1 MKVVILAGGTKSTIN
16 DEWEGIPKPMVEI
29 GGRPL
34 LWHIMKQYSCLGFQ
48 DFIVCGG
55 YKVNVIKN
63 YFRDYYIYQSDITV
77 DLSTNKVEIH
87 KKITEDWQVT
97 VADTGEFSSTGQR
110 VSKIEKYIDED
121 FFLVTYGDCLS
132 DIDVNDLIT
141 FAKENNRLVTMTA
154 AHPTGRSEVLPVD
167 GSNLLKNLNSV
178 DKSESNAWA
187 NACTYVLKKGVF
199 KYLNGNYELERQL
212 LPVLSEKK
220 EIAVYRHRGFWCP
233 VETKRD
239 RVDLETHWNAGM
251 APWKI
256 WKE

>member
-132 DIDVNDLIT
+132 DIDVDR
-141 FAKENNRLVTMTA
+141 K
-154 AHPTGRSEVLPVD
+154 
-167 GSNLLKNLNSV
+167 SV
-178 DKSESNAWA
+178 
-187 NACTYVLKKGVF
+187 V
-199 KYLNGNYELERQL
+199 
-212 LPVLSEKK
+212 
-220 EIAVYRHRGFWCP
+220 
-233 VETKRD
+233 
-239 RVDLETHWNAGM
+239 
-251 APWKI
+251 
-256 WKE
+256 